1 MLNVQLNAPFV
12 SVFVFP
18 SDEVRSSKPVT
29 ERLPT
34 CVVQKISMSLFAGR
48 AFALSVTGAATVV
61 AYGSDQMPC
70 VTGVPATGAK
80 PCFSAG
86 AGITAAPSVTVKGM
100 CGNGR
105 DATTGCC
112 CGFMYG
118 APKSEWPSVMM
129 CVPTA
134 PVAGIT
140 NFAYPSVVTDETQ
153 PVYSLS

>member
-1 MLNVQLNAPFV
+1 MLKDQLNAPLA

-18 SDEVRSSKPVT
+18 RDEVRSSKPVT

-70 VTGVPATGAK
+70 ATGFPATVAN

-86 AGITAAPSVTVKGM
+86 VGMTAAPSVTVNGM

-105 DATTGCC
+105 EATTGCC
-112 CGFMYG
+112 CGFM
-118 APKSEWPSVMM
+118 
-129 CVPTA
+129 
-134 PVAGIT
+134 
-140 NFAYPSVVTDETQ
+140 
-153 PVYSLS
+153 